1 MIFEGPDGGGK
12 STAAKAFAEKTG
24 ATYVHHG
31 PYTGENYITHHYL
44 DSMVPALSGVCDVIL
59 DRCWISEP
67 IYGAVHR
74 NGKIRV
80 SDTARRFL
88 EHTAAT
94 LCVVK
99 VLIYL
104 PPYDVCLANFNRR
117 RGQEY
122 LDSARKLRAVYDLYN
137 GLSTTGFSAA
147 FSVKYVDYTKELA
160 NGK

>member
-1 MIFEGPDGGGK
+1 VIFEGPDGGGK

-31 PYTGENYITHHYL
+31 PYTGEKYIVHHYL
-44 DSMVPALSGVCDVIL
+44 SSMVPALSDACDVVL

-74 NGKIRV
+74 GGENRV
-80 SDTARRFL
+80 AETARRFL
-88 EHTAAT
+88 EYTAAT
-94 LCVVK
+94 LCDVK

-122 LDSARKLRAVYDLYN
+122 LDSTRKLREVWDTYSAVMWRST
-137 GLSTTGFSAA
+137 GLPMQ
-147 FSVKYVDYTKELA
+147 YIDYTKELA